1 MEGNMKDIY
10 KRTTTAIIAATA
22 VAATFT
28 SCGNSE
34 KQILKYIEKGEY
46 DSAVDAYNSNN
57 LNDKQYPSLIDGLS
71 EKIENSITDY
81 ANNTTDY
88 NTVMELISA
97 VYKMRISDMDQVLVN
112 CSAKLATLKASKD
125 AFENGNSAMA
135 NNDYLTAYQCFKSVY
150 QDDINYNDAVSS
162 SNTALINYKNSVME
176 NAAAYEKEN
185 MYDDAIAYLENSRST
200 IDSEEFISAVDDKI
214 TDLEVKKSEYEL
226 QQINSHADELV
237 ESGSYDE
244 AIDYLNSEKNNT
256 NSEIVSLEVSKK
268 ISAVRK
274 TAVVKTASKLKK
286 DGNYEEALG
295 TIKEYTDEYGSE
307 DSEVSQLQSEISNE
321 YVALITE
328 KVTALCN
335 EENYIKAL
343 TMLENAQQVVNADE
357 FHAMSDKIN
366 EIKPTYLY
374 DLKISESSRYEV
386 IDSGDKLKD
395 TLGNEYDVG
404 NLFQIS
410 TTCDGWNIDNGSA
423 SYYLGYKYS
432 RIHGIAAVNDISDN
446 TYGKLTFYGDDSVLY
461 SVDLNRTTA
470 AVPIDLDISNVNW
483 LKIELTYEHDNGTLY
498 TILSD
503 FVVEK

>member
-1 MEGNMKDIY
+1 MKDIY

-57 LNDKQYPSLIDGLS
+57 LNDKQYQSLIDGLS

-200 IDSEEFISAVDDKI
+200 IDF
-214 TDLEVKKSEYEL
+214 
-226 QQINSHADELV
+226 
-237 ESGSYDE
+237 
-244 AIDYLNSEKNNT
+244 
-256 NSEIVSLEVSKK
+256 
-268 ISAVRK
+268 
-274 TAVVKTASKLKK
+274 
-286 DGNYEEALG
+286 
-295 TIKEYTDEYGSE
+295 
-307 DSEVSQLQSEISNE
+307 
-321 YVALITE
+321 
-328 KVTALCN
+328 
-335 EENYIKAL
+335 
-343 TMLENAQQVVNADE
+343 
-357 FHAMSDKIN
+357 
-366 EIKPTYLY
+366 P
-374 DLKISESSRYEV
+374 
-386 IDSGDKLKD
+386 
-395 TLGNEYDVG
+395 
-404 NLFQIS
+404 LFAF
-410 TTCDGWNIDNGSA
+410 C
-423 SYYLGYKYS
+423 L
-432 RIHGIAAVNDISDN
+432 
-446 TYGKLTFYGDDSVLY
+446 
-461 SVDLNRTTA
+461 
-470 AVPIDLDISNVNW
+470 
-483 LKIELTYEHDNGTLY
+483 
-498 TILSD
+498 
-503 FVVEK
+503 

>member
-1 MEGNMKDIY
+1 MEGNMKNIY
-10 KRTTTAIIAATA
+10 KETATAIIAATA

-34 KQILKYIEKGEY
+34 KQILKFIETGDY
-46 DSAVDAYNSNN
+46 DSAVDAYNSND
-57 LNDKQYPSLIDGLS
+57 LNDKQYLSLIDGLS
-71 EKIENSITDY
+71 EKIENTISDY

-88 NTVMELISA
+88 NYVTELISA
-97 VYKMRISDMDQVLVN
+97 VYKMRISDMDQILVDS
-112 CSAKLATLKASKD
+112 SAKLATLKASKD
-125 AFENGNSAMA
+125 AFEKGNNAMS
-135 NNDYLTAYQCFKSVY
+135 NSDYLTAYQCFQNVC
-150 QDDINYNDAVSS
+150 QDDINYNDAVSN
-162 SNTALINYKNSVME
+162 SNSALLNYKKSVLE
-176 NAAAYEKEN
+176 TAEAYEKEN
-185 MYDDAIAYLENSRST
+185 NFDDAISYLERNRST
-200 IDSEEFISAVDDKI
+200 IDSEEFAAEIDNKI
-214 TDLEVKKSEYEL
+214 TDIEVKKSEFEL
-226 QQINSHADELV
+226 EKINTHTDELV
-237 ESGSYDE
+237 ENGSYDE
-244 AIDYLNSEKNNT
+244 AIEYLNSEKNNT
-256 NSEIVSLEVSKK
+256 DSEIVSLEVSKK

-286 DGNYEEALG
+286 DGNYEEALE
-295 TIKEYTDEYGSE
+295 TIKEYTDEYSAEDNEISE
-307 DSEVSQLQSEISNE
+307 LQSEISDE

-335 EENYIKAL
+335 DGNYIKAL
-343 TMLENAQQVVNADE
+343 NMLENAQQIVNADE
-357 FHAMSDKIN
+357 FHSMADKIN

-374 DLKISESSRYEV
+374 DLKIAESSRYEV

-410 TTCDGWNIDNGSA
+410 TSCDGWNIENGSA

-432 RIHGIAAVNDISDN
+432 RIHGTAAVNDISDS

-470 AVPIDLDISNVNW
+470 TVPIDIDISNVNW
-483 LKIELTYEHDNGTLY
+483 LKIELTYDHDNGTLY

-503 FVVEK
+503 FIVEK